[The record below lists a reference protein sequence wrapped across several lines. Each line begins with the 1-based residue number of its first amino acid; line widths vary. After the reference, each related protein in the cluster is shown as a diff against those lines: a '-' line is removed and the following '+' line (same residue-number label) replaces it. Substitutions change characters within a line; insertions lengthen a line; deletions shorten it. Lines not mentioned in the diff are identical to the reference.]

1 MAIQQLGSR
10 LCTSGVLQKLAAG
23 MSMHEFQEIG
33 RFVFKYYSIIVYNI
47 VGDELL
53 LNFGAKF

>member
-1 MAIQQLGSR
+1 
-10 LCTSGVLQKLAAG
+10 
-23 MSMHEFQEIG
+23 MHEFQEIG